1 MIGSKKPDQKIREVL
16 LTARERIED
25 FANFS
30 ETGYSQTAEGKYC
43 NPCDKRAV
51 KFDPYDAV
59 CLASK
64 TSPWSTDVVLEDQAI
79 TAVNRQLKASLLFNH
94 KSHEEI
100 IDAFDKAI
108 ASLTANIEYEM
119 WKNEPEDGYPYA
131 AFC

>member
-16 LTARERIED
+16 LIARERIED

-64 TSPWSTDVVLEDQAI
+64 QA
-79 TAVNRQLKASLLFNH
+79 RGQLMLF
-94 KSHEEI
+94 
-100 IDAFDKAI
+100 
-108 ASLTANIEYEM
+108 
-119 WKNEPEDGYPYA
+119 WKIKQLQR
-131 AFC
+131 

>member
-1 MIGSKKPDQKIREVL
+1 MIGSKKSDQKIREVL
-16 LTARERIED
+16 ADARERIED
-25 FANFS
+25 YADFS

-51 KFDPYDAV
+51 KFDPYDAI

-64 TSPWSTDVVLEDQAI
+64 TSPWSTDVVLQGQAI

-94 KSHEEI
+94 KSHDQI
-100 IDAFDKAI
+100 IDAFNKAI
-108 ASLTANIEYEM
+108 ASLNAKIEYET
-119 WKNEPEDGYPYA
+119 WKSEPDDGYPYA